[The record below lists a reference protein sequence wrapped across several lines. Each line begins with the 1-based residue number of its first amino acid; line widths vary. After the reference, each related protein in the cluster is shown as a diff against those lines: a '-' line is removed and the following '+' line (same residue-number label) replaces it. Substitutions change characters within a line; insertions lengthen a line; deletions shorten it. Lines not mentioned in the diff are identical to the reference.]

1 MSSVKIKELEKELKK
16 LHYDPPKSELNAE
29 PRRREFLKNFW
40 DYHVMAVAEAS
51 RKMAVK
57 YGGDKD
63 IVYIG
68 ALMHDIGFVY
78 SKQKHD
84 VVGAVKAYN
93 MLVKKRFSKKIA
105 RAVSNI
111 AFCHRCK
118 KEFPTTIEEKI
129 VASADAIAHFSPAY
143 YLGLAVIAN
152 EDYKDL
158 TKNNFKKL
166 IQDYNNKIFFE
177 SEKKKF
183 KRVVKAFKKVF
194 RKK

>member
-1 MSSVKIKELEKELKK
+1 MLNTKIKELEKELKK
-16 LHYDPPKSELNAE
+16 LHYDPPKTGINAD
-29 PRRREFLKNFW
+29 PQRREFLKNFW
-40 DYHVMAVAEAS
+40 DHHVLAVKEAS
-51 RKMAVK
+51 QKMVVK

-68 ALMHDIGFVY
+68 AIMHDIGFLY

-84 VVGAVKAYN
+84 VVGAVKSYN
-93 MLVKKRFSKKIA
+93 MLVKNGFSKKMA

-111 AFCHRCK
+111 ALCHRCK
-118 KEFPTTIEEKI
+118 AELPKTIEEKI

-158 TKNNFKKL
+158 AKNNFRKL
-166 IQDYNNKIFFE
+166 ISDYNNKIFFE
-177 SEKKKF
+177 AEKKKF
-183 KRVVKAFKKVF
+183 KKAVKAFKKIF
-194 RKK
+194 REK